1 MTRKTRAAAIGLL
14 ILALG
19 GLGAYTA
26 INRGG
31 DSGVNR
37 EGNSS
42 GTNVV
47 ETPEIKQI
55 VDQYSSGVLTAK
67 SASIDSKKLT
77 VKKEDGTTLTYG
89 LPKDEFFLSV
99 APYMK
104 STHPCATHNLAGCQG
119 ELANKEFTVTAVNA
133 DGKIVLNETVK
144 SHVNGFIDL
153 WLPRDQTYRLTIG
166 YNGKTAESE
175 VSTYEKNDTCL
186 TTMQLG

>member
-1 MTRKTRAAAIGLL
+1 MTRKTRAAAIALV
-14 ILALG
+14 IVALG

-26 INRGG
+26 MNRSTDGGG
-31 DSGVNR
+31 DSGKA
-37 EGNSS
+37 
-42 GTNVV
+42 TIA
-47 ETPEIKQI
+47 ETPGIKQI
-55 VDQYSSGVLTAK
+55 VDQYSSGALTAK
-67 SASIDSKKLT
+67 SASIDSRKLV

-99 APYMK
+99 APYTD

-133 DGKIVLNETVK
+133 DGKIVLNQTVK
-144 SHVNGFIDL
+144 SHANGFIDL
-153 WLPRDQTYRLTIG
+153 WLPRGQTYRLTIG

-186 TTMQLG
+186 TTMQLS